1 MWYILSTIFF
11 IVFYIFILRSAK
23 YDYNDEKYKFSIGF
37 YCIVII
43 VSMIP
48 VVRIG
53 APIFYR
59 LSIYEDMFYKES
71 FYIPIFRK
79 MSNFFK
85 IKI

>member
-11 IVFYIFILRSAK
+11 IVFYVFLLRTAK
-23 YDYNDEKYKFSIGF
+23 DLEEDTKYRFSIGF

-48 VVRIG
+48 VVRIL

-59 LSIYEDMFYKES
+59 CVIYDDMFYKER

-79 MSNFFK
+79 ISNFFK
-85 IKI
+85 IKV

>member
-11 IVFYIFILRSAK
+11 IVFYILILRSAK
-23 YDYNDEKYKFSIGF
+23 YDCNNKKYKFSIGF

-48 VVRIG
+48 VVRVLLSL
-53 APIFYR
+53 FYR
-59 LSIYEDMFYKES
+59 MVIYEDMFYEER

-79 MSNFFK
+79 ISNFFK
-85 IKI
+85 IKV

>member
-11 IVFYIFILRSAK
+11 IVFYVFLLRTAK
-23 YDYNDEKYKFSIGF
+23 YNCDDKKYSFSIGF

-43 VSMIP
+43 LSMIP

-59 LSIYEDMFYKES
+59 LVIYEDMLRREL

-79 MSNFFK
+79 INNIFK
-85 IKI
+85 TKV

>member
-11 IVFYIFILRSAK
+11 IVFYVFLLRTAK
-23 YDYNDEKYKFSIGF
+23 YLDDDTKYTFSIGF

-48 VVRIG
+48 VVRVL

-59 LSIYEDMFYKES
+59 LIIYEDMLYKEL

-79 MSNFFK
+79 ISNFFK
-85 IKI
+85 IKV

>member
-11 IVFYIFILRSAK
+11 IVFYVFLLRTAK
-23 YDYNDEKYKFSIGF
+23 YPDDTKYRFSIGF

-48 VVRIG
+48 VVRVL
-53 APIFYR
+53 APIYYR
-59 LSIYEDMFYKES
+59 LVIYEDMFYQKR

-79 MSNFFK
+79 ISNFFK
-85 IKI
+85 IKV